1 MNHYTISID
10 QGTTSTRSIVYDQS
24 LIPVASDQMEFTQHY
39 PHSGWVEHDAIEI
52 WESVVKT
59 VGNAIEKAGVKS
71 SQIGAIGITNQRE
84 TIVVWDKNDGKP
96 ICNAIVW
103 QDRRTSDYCKG
114 LQYSG
119 HESLILEKTGLVIDP
134 YFSASK
140 LRWILDEI
148 DGARQRAE
156 SGQLLFG
163 TIDSWLIWN
172 LTGGKTHLTDATNA
186 GRTQLYDIH
195 RGQWDDDLL
204 SLFEIPRTMLPEVNN
219 CADDFGQTETSLFGG
234 EINISGVAG
243 DQHAALIGQSCF
255 RPGMLKST
263 YGTGCFAM
271 LNTGTEAIPSKN
283 RLLTTIGYQLKGVTT
298 YALEGS
304 IFIAGAGVQWL
315 RDGLGLIESAH
326 HSGNMAADADEGH
339 HVYLVP
345 AFVGLGAPHW
355 DPEARGAIYGLTR
368 NSGPAELARAVLESV
383 GYQTRDLIQVM
394 HDDWPGLGKTV
405 LRVDGGMTASEWTMQ
420 FLADM
425 VDCKVERPKQLETT
439 ALGAAYLAGYQTG
452 IYGDM
457 DWFTSHWQLD
467 QRFAPQMDSARRD
480 QLYQG
485 WQQALNRTLT

>member
-1 MNHYTISID
+1 MNQYTIAID
-10 QGTTSTRSIVYDQS
+10 QGTTSTRSIVYDQ
-24 LIPVASDQMEFTQHY
+24 LLQPVASDQMEFTQHY
-39 PHSGWVEHDAIEI
+39 PQSGWVEHDANEI
-52 WESVVKT
+52 WETVVKT
-59 VGNAIEKAGVKS
+59 VRKAIQKAGAS
-71 SQIGAIGITNQRE
+71 SSEIGAIGITNQRE
-84 TIVVWDKNDGKP
+84 TIVVWDKTDGKP
-96 ICNAIVW
+96 IANAIVW
-103 QDRRTSDYCKG
+103 QDRRTSDFCKG
-114 LQYSG
+114 LENDG
-119 HESLILEKTGLVIDP
+119 HEGLILQRTGLVIDP

-140 LRWILDEI
+140 LRWMLDEI
-148 DGARQRAE
+148 DGARHKAE

-172 LTGGKTHLTDATNA
+172 LSGGKAHVTDATNA

-204 SLFEIPRTMLPEVNN
+204 ALFEIPPAMLPEVKN
-219 CADDFGQTETSLFGG
+219 CADDFGLTDASLFGG
-234 EINISGVAG
+234 QISINGVAG
-243 DQHAALIGQSCF
+243 DQHAALIGQTCF
-255 RPGMLKST
+255 KPGMMKST

-271 LNTGTEAIPSKN
+271 LNTGSEAIPSKN
-283 RLLTTIGYQLKGVTT
+283 RLLTTVGYQLKGTTT

-326 HSGNMAADADEGH
+326 HSGAMAADADTGH

-355 DPEARGAIYGLTR
+355 DPDARGAIYGLTR

-394 HDDWPGLGKTV
+394 HDDWPGLGKAV

-425 VDCKVERPKQLETT
+425 VDCLVERPKQLETT
-439 ALGAAYLAGYQTG
+439 ALGAAYLAGFQSDL
-452 IYGDM
+452 YGDM
-457 DWFTSHWQLD
+457 DWFTNHWQLD
-467 QRFAPQMDSARRD
+467 ERFTPQMDNSRRD

-485 WQQALNRTLT
+485 WQHALNKTLT